1 MLNANTYIT
10 EDKGIGGT
18 IRNRYED
25 FYVEEIPAWTNF
37 RFKVSS
43 FKFKVSG
50 HEDVAQT

>member
-25 FYVEEIPAWTNF
+25 FYVEEIPEITPNGEGP
-37 RFKVSS
+37 KCM
-43 FKFKVSG
+43 
-50 HEDVAQT
+50 DLD